1 MVPFES
7 ARGVGMKRWV
17 MILVWC
23 LTAFFILSGCA
34 VEGSK
39 YSELR
44 TSIAPVQADMG
55 RIYFYRLAE
64 AVGSPFQPSVILNG
78 KMVGNSTPGGFFY
91 VDRPPGNY
99 EVYLSNEKEKIVKF
113 TLDKGQSRYIR
124 MSVAL
129 STITYRVY
137 PELVVQDFAESEMQT
152 LRYLK

>member
-1 MVPFES
+1 MY
-7 ARGVGMKRWV
+7 RYV

-23 LTAFFILSGCA
+23 FTAILILSGCA
-34 VEGSK
+34 VKGSK

-64 AVGSPFQPSVILNG
+64 AVGSPFQPSVLLNG
-78 KMVGNSTPGGFFY
+78 EEVGNSTPGGFFY
-91 VDRPPGNY
+91 VDRPPGTC

-137 PELVVQDFAESEMQT
+137 PELVVQDFAESEMQS
-152 LRYLK
+152 LHNLK